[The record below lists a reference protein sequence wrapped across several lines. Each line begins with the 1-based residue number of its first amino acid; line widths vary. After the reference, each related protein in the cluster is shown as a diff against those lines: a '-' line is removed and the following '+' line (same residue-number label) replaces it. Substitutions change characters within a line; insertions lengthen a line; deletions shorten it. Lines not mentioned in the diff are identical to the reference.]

1 MRVKIK
7 TDGSWKGKLEVS
19 VNGKLD
25 YSTTAD
31 YNKNITYNRPLEKN
45 DTFVV
50 KSKDVEG
57 NLNIEI
63 KIMD

>member
-31 YNKNITYNRPLEKN
+31 YNKNITYNRSLEKN
-45 DTFVV
+45 DT
-50 KSKDVEG
+50 
-57 NLNIEI
+57 LNIEI
-63 KIMD
+63 RIEGSDKL

>member
-31 YNKNITYNRPLEKN
+31 YNKNITYNRSLEKM
-45 DTFVV
+45 TP
-50 KSKDVEG
+50 
-57 NLNIEI
+57 
-63 KIMD
+63 